1 MKMRRM
7 GEVGEK
13 IRGTKSERLFLLP
26 FEILYLLS
34 DVGKKRSVPFTLH
47 LVTTW
52 HLWCVCAHLYR
63 ARFKIFVHC
72 LCFTCLHVLLSYH
85 QKQKQSVTNS
95 VITVA
100 YIESIGAVQRVPNM
114 VASVLHLCLP
124 GIMWTVLTLSE
135 SDVQSGCLRGRGKKY
150 KKGISCMWWGTS
162 THKDMMH

>member
-63 ARFKIFVHC
+63 ARFK
-72 LCFTCLHVLLSYH
+72 
-85 QKQKQSVTNS
+85 
-95 VITVA
+95 
-100 YIESIGAVQRVPNM
+100 
-114 VASVLHLCLP
+114 
-124 GIMWTVLTLSE
+124 TLSIA
-135 SDVQSGCLRGRGKKY
+135 SALLA
-150 KKGISCMWWGTS
+150 CMYCCHIIRNKS
-162 THKDMMH
+162 SPSPIL